1 MSRTRSASAALA
13 GALSLWIAFSASPVQ
28 AYFCGDPLSD
38 GCAVPEVSKKSP
50 KGTGDSVRV
59 ENHPLATYVLVPG
72 KDLKENFEDWGK
84 ASGWKVLWHSEYTF
98 PVKARFTAGRT
109 FLGAVRR
116 SVRIFDASS
125 GGWLK
130 VRAFMANHVLLVEDG
145 R

>member
-1 MSRTRSASAALA
+1 MKRSRLAVAATTLV
-13 GALSLWIAFSASPVQ
+13 LMVFSGYPSY

-38 GCAVPEVSKKSP
+38 NCSVPKVPDSSP
-50 KGTGDSVRV
+50 KSSGGSVRL
-59 ENHPLATYVLVPG
+59 ENHPLSTFVLVP
-72 KDLKENFEDWGK
+72 DRSLKENFESWGK
-84 ASGWKVLWHSEYTF
+84 ASGWNVVWRSEYTF

-116 SVRIFDASS
+116 SVRIFNASS

-130 VRAFMANHVLLVEDG
+130 VHAFMSHHVLLVEDG

>member
-1 MSRTRSASAALA
+1 MNKTFVVAVVTAT
-13 GALSLWIAFSASPVQ
+13 LWIGLSKSQAH

-38 GCAVPEVSKKSP
+38 NCSVPQETQKTQGKGQSP
-50 KGTGDSVRV
+50 VMQ
-59 ENHPLATYVLVPG
+59 ENHPLSTFVLVP
-72 KDLKENFEDWGK
+72 DRSLKENFEVWGK
-84 ASGWKVLWHSEYTF
+84 SSGWKVVWRSEYTF

-116 SVRIFDASS
+116 SVRIFNRSS

-130 VRAFMANHVLLVEDG
+130 VHAFLSNHVLLVEDG

>member
-1 MSRTRSASAALA
+1 MNRILVFVCLAVLCVTLSGTRAD
-13 GALSLWIAFSASPVQ
+13 AF
-28 AYFCGDPLSD
+28 FCGDPLAD
-38 GCAVPEVSKKSP
+38 NCAVPEAPKRSSKGP
-50 KGTGDSVRV
+50 GNSVHMD
-59 ENHPLATYVLVPG
+59 NHPLATYVLLPG

-84 ASGWKVLWHSEYTF
+84 ASGWNVIWRSEYTF

-116 SVRIFDASS
+116 SLRIFNRSS

-130 VRAFMANHVLLVEDG
+130 VHAFMANHVLLVEDG

>member
-1 MSRTRSASAALA
+1 MKRMTLFLALPLLLVHA
-13 GALSLWIAFSASPVQ
+13 PAD
-28 AYFCGDPLSD
+28 AYFCGDPLTD
-38 GCAVPEVSKKSP
+38 NCAVPKVSKTSSQNNP
-50 KGTGDSVRV
+50 GSVRI

-84 ASGWKVLWHSEYTF
+84 ADGWNVVWRSEYTF

-116 SVRIFDASS
+116 SVRIFNRSS

-130 VRAFMANHVLLVEDG
+130 VHAFMANHVLVVEDG

>member
-1 MSRTRSASAALA
+1 MNKNFVFAILTFLFLTVLPGTRTE
-13 GALSLWIAFSASPVQ
+13 

-38 GCAVPEVSKKSP
+38 NCSVPKVPGPSP
-50 KGTGDSVRV
+50 KTSGGSVQV
-59 ENHPLATYVLVPG
+59 ENHSLSTFVLVP
-72 KDLKENFEDWGK
+72 DLSLKENFESWGK
-84 ASGWKVLWHSEYTF
+84 ASGWNVVWRSEYTF

-116 SVRIFDASS
+116 SVRIFNRSS

-130 VRAFMANHVLLVEDG
+130 VHAFMANHVLVVEDG